1 MLYLMMNKTDNE
13 YLVKVGFSNGTAN
26 LRTRRNAYRS
36 HNPRAIM
43 RSTCAGSMSMES
55 TCHSDLKRA
64 GGVRISG
71 TEWFSI
77 SKELFDRLYIEG
89 MQYFRPKHSPIH
101 FPEKF

>member
-1 MLYLMMNKTDNE
+1 MLYLMMSKTDNE

-26 LRTRRNAYRS
+26 LRTRRGAYRS

-43 RSTCAGSMSMES
+43 RSTCAGSMSMEG

-64 GGVRISG
+64 GGVRIKG

-77 SKELFDRLYIEG
+77 SKELFDRLYNEG
-89 MQYFRPKHSPIH
+89 MKYFRPKHSPIH